1 MPEQRRGIPHM
12 ISSNDCAREVVV
24 LDLDIDDDGY
34 GFGQSVVRALSD
46 AESELKDIDER
57 IEESVAT
64 LRSLKPQCDRVD
76 YALAAASGALCGIL
90 DVFLVGGPGQSPLGE
105 VTDRWYE
112 GRVKDFARLC
122 GWNQKD
128 GTLSSAILH
137 LGRRFG
143 IPYDQRGAGDAAS
156 AIFEITPRNHHFKSL
171 GHNPTLLGLF
181 FSVLDQFSNT
191 SHFITRGK
199 LISIQEADG
208 KFNLYGHDVPSKLF
222 SAFVNWFG
230 HILSDVSG
238 SESSKSRGMGIP
250 SPIWCWTN
258 DVIAIKQGLG
268 IPESDF
274 DIAVNELA
282 LKIYNKGYDARF
294 QTAQAIP
301 VFINELLVRLMY
313 GIRRAVRYLSST
325 DKGDRSSAGL
335 WQACEP
341 FTNSSVRRMLTVA
354 HGTFCLVDLA
364 DATIHGLVGG
374 GNAVEFVMRLNV
386 VGAGRFAV
394 SLYGEVSRGFRGSK
408 VEDDVC
414 FLRRKR
420 VIVEDYV
427 AGLRVLAD
435 LYDDEQLLTLV
446 DDLKESKAYKTAFE
460 KSVSL
465 AEKRRVP
472 EERILRTKDDIDDY
486 FMGGSH
492 GYEV

>member
-1 MPEQRRGIPHM
+1 MS
-12 ISSNDCAREVVV
+12 SSNDCARDVVV
-24 LDLDIDDDGY
+24 LDLNVGDDGY
-34 GFGQSVVRALSD
+34 GFGQHVVRALSD
-46 AESELKDIDER
+46 AESELEDIDGR

-64 LRSLKPQCDRVD
+64 LSSLRPQCDRID

-90 DVFLVGGPGQSPLGE
+90 DVFLVGKPGQSPVGE

-112 GRVKDFARLC
+112 ERVKDFARLC
-122 GWNQKD
+122 GWNEEN
-128 GTLSSAILH
+128 GTPSSAILH
-137 LGRRFG
+137 LGKRFG
-143 IPYDQRGAGDAAS
+143 VPYDQRGAGDAAS
-156 AIFEITPRNHHFKSL
+156 AIFEINLRNHHFKSL

-222 SAFVNWFG
+222 CAFANWFG

-238 SESSKSRGMGIP
+238 SERSKGRGMGIP

-258 DVIAIKQGLG
+258 DIIAIKQGLG
-268 IPESDF
+268 IPASDF
-274 DIAVNELA
+274 DITMNELA
-282 LKIYNKGYDARF
+282 LKIYDKGYDARF

-313 GIRRAVRYLSST
+313 GIRRAVRYLSAT
-325 DKGDRSSAGL
+325 DKENRSSAGL

-341 FTNSSVRRMLTVA
+341 FTNASVRRMLTVA

-364 DATIHGLVGG
+364 DATIHGVVGG

-394 SLYGEVSRGFRGSK
+394 SLYGEASRGLKVSK
-408 VEDDVC
+408 VEEDVY

-427 AGLRVLAD
+427 AGLRVLAH
-435 LYDDEQLLTLV
+435 LYDDEQLLAFV
-446 DDLKESKAYKTAFE
+446 DDLEKSDSYKTAFE
-460 KSVSL
+460 KSVRL

-486 FMGGSH
+486 FLGGDH
-492 GYEV
+492 GQEV